1 MNYLLVE
8 NRQSGNPSILLGPI
22 VWKPRFIQS
31 EIDDLEVNYV
41 VPPAEQGYI
50 KINDNLEIIPVIEAI
65 DASADPLY
73 EGLAGPF
80 YNYTDTTASM
90 YYTKYDKPLVEV
102 QAAYKQLAA
111 AARYA
116 KENLGTSVT
125 IGDNTISLATDV
137 ASRANYLNLL
147 NTVGE
152 GTINYKTN
160 GAFIA
165 LDSAGLQAI
174 VDAVNTHVQDAFNW
188 EKGILDQI
196 DAATSV
202 EELKAINLG

>member
-8 NRQSGNPSILLGPI
+8 NRQTILLGPI

-31 EIDDLEVNYV
+31 ELDDLEVSYI
-41 VPPAEQGYI
+41 VPPVEQGYI
-50 KINDNLEIIPVIEAI
+50 KINDNLEIIPIVEAP
-65 DASADPLY
+65 DPGHDPLY
-73 EGLAGPF
+73 EELAGP
-80 YNYTDTTASM
+80 YYTYTDNTATM
-90 YYTKYDKPLVEV
+90 TYNKVDRKLDDVKGN
-102 QAAYKQLAA
+102 YKQLAA

-116 KENLGTSVT
+116 RETSGTSAVV
-125 IGDNTISLATDV
+125 GDNIISLATDV

-160 GAFIA
+160 GAFVA
-165 LDSAGLQAI
+165 LNATDLQAL
-174 VDAVNTHVQDAFNW
+174 VDAVNVHVQDAFNW

-196 DAATSV
+196 DAATSI

>member
-8 NRQSGNPSILLGPI
+8 NRQTILLGPI

-31 EIDDLEVNYV
+31 ELDDLEVTYM
-41 VPPAEQGYI
+41 VPPVEQGYI
-50 KINDNLEIIPVIEAI
+50 KVNDNLEIIPIVEAP
-65 DASADPLY
+65 DPGHDPLY
-73 EGLAGPF
+73 EELAGP
-80 YNYTDTTASM
+80 YYTYTDNTATM
-90 YYTKYDKPLVEV
+90 TYNKVDRKLDDVKGN
-102 QAAYKQLAA
+102 YKQLAA

-116 KENLGTSVT
+116 RETSGTSATV
-125 IGDNTISLATDV
+125 GDNTIALATDV

-160 GAFIA
+160 GVFITLNA
-165 LDSAGLQAI
+165 TDLQAL
-174 VDAVNTHVQDAFNW
+174 VDAVNAHVQDAFNW

-196 DAATSV
+196 DAATSI

>member
-8 NRQSGNPSILLGPI
+8 NRQTILLGPI

-31 EIDDLEVNYV
+31 ELDELEVSYI
-41 VPPAEQGYI
+41 VPPVEQGYI
-50 KINDNLEIIPVIEAI
+50 KINDNLEIIPIVEAP
-65 DASADPLY
+65 DPGHDPLY
-73 EGLAGPF
+73 EELAGP
-80 YNYTDTTASM
+80 YYTYTDNTATM
-90 YYTKYDKPLVEV
+90 TYNKIDRKLDDVKGN
-102 QAAYKQLAA
+102 YKQLAA
-111 AARYA
+111 AARYSR
-116 KENLGTSVT
+116 ETSGTSAIV
-125 IGDNTISLATDV
+125 GDNTIALATDV

-160 GAFIA
+160 GVFVA
-165 LDSAGLQAI
+165 LNATGLQAL
-174 VDAVNTHVQDAFNW
+174 VDAVNVHVQDAFNW

-196 DAATSV
+196 DAATSI

>member
-8 NRQSGNPSILLGPI
+8 NRQTVLLGPI

-31 EIDDLEVNYV
+31 ELDDLEVSFI
-41 VPPAEQGYI
+41 VPPTEQGYL
-50 KINDNLEIIPVIEAI
+50 KINDNLEIIPIVEAP
-65 DASADPLY
+65 DPGHDPLY
-73 EGLAGPF
+73 EELAGP
-80 YNYTDTTASM
+80 
-90 YYTKYDKPLVEV
+90 YYTYNGNTATMTYTKVDRKLDDVKGS
-102 QAAYKQLAA
+102 YKQLAA
-111 AARYA
+111 AARYTR
-116 KENLGTSVT
+116 ETSGTSATV
-125 IGDNTISLATDV
+125 GDSTISLATDV

-160 GAFIA
+160 GVFVA
-165 LDSAGLQAI
+165 LNATDLQAL

-196 DAATSV
+196 DAATSI